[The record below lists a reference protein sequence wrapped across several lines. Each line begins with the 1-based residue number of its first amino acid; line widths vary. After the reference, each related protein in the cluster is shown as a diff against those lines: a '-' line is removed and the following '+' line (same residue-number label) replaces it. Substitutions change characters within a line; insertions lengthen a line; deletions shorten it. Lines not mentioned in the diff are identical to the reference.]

1 MEELERQ
8 KRMRATELIQVLGGK
23 GFKKIGKSKIV
34 DLLNNQN
41 LIKYDYIMDFYQ
53 NQIKKEK
60 EQIDENKK
68 KKLKEVDMWSR
79 SQREEEKAFI
89 EKYANDNADKAMEE
103 IAESIKEKQE
113 KEQKEKEMLSTAQDY
128 FSKKKAKL
136 MEGRNKLWDEKKQG
150 FLTKEMDKL
159 KEQII
164 GSAASELSKARNIEI
179 QRKLKEER
187 AERDRLIAQKSSTSA
202 GSPMKADGDPEL
214 EGWSRSAQKAS
225 AFEDSPT

>member
-8 KRMRATELIQVLGGK
+8 KIVRATTLIQVLGSK
-23 GFKKIGKSKIV
+23 GFKKIGKTKIV

-41 LIKYDYIMDFYQ
+41 LIKYDFIMDFYQ

-68 KKLKEVDMWSR
+68 KKLKEVDLWSR
-79 SQREEEKAFI
+79 SQREEEKAII
-89 EKYANDNADKAMEE
+89 EKYANEHADKEMEE

-113 KEQKEKEMLSTAQDY
+113 KELKEKEMLSTAQDY
-128 FSKKKAKL
+128 YKKKIGKL
-136 MEGRNKLWDEKKQG
+136 IETRTQLWNEKKKV
-150 FLTKEMDKL
+150 FLNQEMEKL

-164 GSAASELSKARNIEI
+164 GTADSELAKDRNIEI

-187 AERDRLIAQKSSTSA
+187 AERDR
-202 GSPMKADGDPEL
+202 
-214 EGWSRSAQKAS
+214 
-225 AFEDSPT
+225 

>member
-1 MEELERQ
+1 
-8 KRMRATELIQVLGGK
+8 
-23 GFKKIGKSKIV
+23 
-34 DLLNNQN
+34 
-41 LIKYDYIMDFYQ
+41 
-53 NQIKKEK
+53 
-60 EQIDENKK
+60 
-68 KKLKEVDMWSR
+68 
-79 SQREEEKAFI
+79 
-89 EKYANDNADKAMEE
+89 MEE

-113 KEQKEKEMLSTAQDY
+113 KEQKEKEMLSTARDY

-150 FLTKEMDKL
+150 FLITEMDKL

-164 GSAASELSKARNIEI
+164 DSAESELRKARNIDI

-214 EGWSRSAQKAS
+214 
-225 AFEDSPT
+225 